1 MNTKKTK
8 KGYKKIFLMVIAML
22 SIIILLIGCGKNE
35 LNSDNNKEIRVYE
48 CDYKSLNLNTK
59 ITTTMNNEEI
69 TISGN
74 IFRLLTDPLTVKNKD
89 GEIIAYA
96 GDVYGFISQDDHGI
110 YIGEEFD
117 VNMCGNIDLFG
128 ETYDLKNENG
138 DIIGDVS
145 FNTFNTYGTIK
156 DIDDNIIA
164 IYNSSYFFNDYTVT
178 IYDNDVCSDLS
189 ILMIIGSY
197 VSDYMADH

>member
-1 MNTKKTK
+1 
-8 KGYKKIFLMVIAML
+8 ML
-22 SIIILLIGCGKNE
+22 SIIIILTGCGESESNVV
-35 LNSDNNKEIRVYE
+35 DDKEVRVYE

-74 IFRLLTDPLTVKNKD
+74 IFRLLTDPLIVKNKD

-117 VNMCGNIDLFG
+117 VNMCGNADLFG
-128 ETYDLKNENG
+128 ETYVLKNENG
-138 DIIGDVS
+138 DAVIITGDGNGY
-145 FNTFNTYGTIK
+145 FIRYTF
-156 DIDDNIIA
+156 
-164 IYNSSYFFNDYTVT
+164 SE
-178 IYDNDVCSDLS
+178 
-189 ILMIIGSY
+189 
-197 VSDYMADH
+197 

>member
-1 MNTKKTK
+1 MKTRK
-8 KGYKKIFLMVIAML
+8 TEKGYKKIFLIVIAML
-22 SIIILLIGCGKNE
+22 SIIIILTGCGESESNVVG
-35 LNSDNNKEIRVYE
+35 DKEVRVYE

-117 VNMCGNIDLFG
+117 VNMCGNVDLFG

-138 DIIGDVS
+138 DIIGNVS

-164 IYNSSYFFNDYTVT
+164 IYDSSYFFNDYTVT